1 METTQN
7 NIFQELLE
15 ASVNPALTT
24 SQKMDV
30 LFRDSKTTQAGD
42 LQVVACFEDGYL
54 ARDMDH
60 TYFFNSE
67 DLEEAESLDLMDQEE
82 EEEFW
87 AMFLDTTDAPLFF
100 HSGYFIDKD
109 LEAAFTQSIPQD

>member
-1 METTQN
+1 METTKN
-7 NIFQELLE
+7 TFQQLLE
-15 ASVNPALTT
+15 ASGNKDLTI

-30 LFRDSKTTQAGD
+30 LFRESKTTQAGD
-42 LQVVACFEDGYL
+42 LQVVAVMEDGYI
-54 ARDMDH
+54 ARNMGH
-60 TYFFNSE
+60 TYFFNSQ

-87 AMFLDTTDAPLFF
+87 AMFLDTTDSPLFF

>member
-1 METTQN
+1 MN
-7 NIFQELLE
+7 NNKNIFQELLE
-15 ASVNPALTT
+15 ASENTALTN

-42 LQVVACFEDGYL
+42 LQVVAVFEDGYL
-54 ARDMDH
+54 ARDKDH

-67 DLEEAESLDLMDQEE
+67 DLEEAESLDTMDQEE

-87 AMFLDTTDAPLFF
+87 AMFLDTTDTPLFF

-109 LEAAFTQSIPQD
+109 LEAAFVENIPE